1 MNVGAAGSDP
11 AAAADPAR
19 TEPAGTGSVHPA
31 AGGLPG
37 ADGSVRRV
45 LRAELQRARERRA
58 GEPVRVLDVGG
69 GTGVWAVPMAAAGCA
84 VTVVDISPDV
94 LATLRGRALRAG
106 MDDRITSVQGDVQT
120 LAEVVL
126 PGGADLVLGHNLL
139 EMVDDVA
146 AAVVQ
151 LADAAAA
158 GGAVSV
164 LTAGRHA
171 AALAQA
177 HAGRL
182 DEARAVLTDPAGR
195 WGEADPLQRRLD
207 ATRLRGLLESA
218 AGLTIEVVQ
227 GDGLFHGWLPASIE
241 EDDPARLEDLEVL
254 VADHPELL
262 VLAAR
267 LHVLAR
273 RAA

>member
-1 MNVGAAGSDP
+1 MNVGPDPAGADPASDP
-11 AAAADPAR
+11 AGADPG
-19 TEPAGTGSVHPA
+19 PDPA
-31 AGGLPG
+31 AEGGLPG
-37 ADGSVRRV
+37 ADGAVRRV
-45 LRAELQRARERRA
+45 LRAELARARERRA
-58 GEPVRVLDVGG
+58 GQPVRVLDVGG

-84 VTVVDISPDV
+84 VTVVDISPDA

-120 LAEVVL
+120 LSEVVS

-139 EMVDDVA
+139 EVVDDVA
-146 AAVVQ
+146 AAVAQ
-151 LADAAAA
+151 LAGAAAP

-207 ATRLRGLLESA
+207 ATGLRGLLESA
-218 AGLTIEVVQ
+218 AGLAIEVVQ
-227 GDGLFHGWLPASIE
+227 GDGVFHGWLPASIE
-241 EDDPARLEDLEVL
+241 EDDPARLEDLEAL

-273 RAA
+273 RTA